1 LTPYRKQANCGYQ
14 ATRVE
19 NGLHL
24 IDAPELSDKVSPLT
38 TSRFQPAALQRFSLF
53 GLGFSAAAAGV
64 VGLAFMAI
72 AGEGVTS
79 PDGTL
84 FRVLLAIEVGLVA
97 AMAVW
102 TGARVM
108 QRLRGR
114 RFAEPAPRLQMR
126 FLALFAVAALAPALL
141 MLAFNSLVLNR
152 GIEFWF
158 GERVNTLVEAS
169 ADLTQAWPNLALNTA
184 RIQFTSAADN
194 LSYPDAVQGLSEN
207 RILYRNY
214 LSQQAVLRNIPALYV
229 IDSQATVLARS
240 AEAEEVPAY
249 TAPTSEMFQIANEG
263 DLAASNPVTRDDH
276 PDFVRLLVRLP
287 NYEDAYLYGVWYVDF
302 SIVSAQAAAVAS
314 YNEAVA
320 REARM
325 RDGFL
330 AAFALAAI
338 VILLGAV
345 WLALSAAQ
353 NVTGPVS
360 RLVSAAE
367 RVRRG
372 DLEARVQVAHD
383 DDEIAALGRTFNR
396 MTRQLS
402 AQRSALLDANAEA
415 ERRRAF
421 IEAVLSGVSAGVIGV
436 DQSGQITLVNR
447 SACALLSREP
457 DDLVGRPAHEA
468 APMLLAVMQ
477 DVERRPGE
485 IAERQIDVAA
495 PDGAVLNLNVR
506 AGADDEGGLVLTFD
520 DVTRLVAAQR
530 NAAWRDVARRIAH
543 EIKNP
548 LTPIQLPA
556 ERLRRKYR
564 DQVADAGVDV
574 FDRCVDTI
582 VRQVSDIGRMV
593 DEFSSFARMP
603 APKMEQID
611 LSEIARGA
619 VFAQRV
625 ASPDIRVPLSVP
637 EAPVLVECDGRLA
650 GQALANILK
659 NAAES
664 VSARMDTGTEKT
676 GGSIKVQVYRENGFG
691 VIEARDDGLGWPTA
705 DRARLTEPY
714 MTTREKGTGLGLA
727 IVRRVM
733 EDHGGRL
740 ELDEPGGGEAGA
752 VVRLAFPL
760 LETSTGARETPE
772 SAEA

>member
-1 LTPYRKQANCGYQ
+1 LTAN
-14 ATRVE
+14 
-19 NGLHL
+19 
-24 IDAPELSDKVSPLT
+24 
-38 TSRFQPAALQRFSLF
+38 RFKPAALQRFSLF
-53 GLGFSAAAAGV
+53 GLGFSAAVAGV
-64 VGLAFMAI
+64 VVLAFMAV
-72 AGEGVTS
+72 AGEGIAG
-79 PDGTL
+79 PGGTL
-84 FRVLLAIEVGLVA
+84 FRLLLAIEVGLVA
-97 AMAVW
+97 GMAVW
-102 TGARVM
+102 TGARVL

-114 RFAEPAPRLQMR
+114 RFAEPAPRLQLR
-126 FLALFAVAALAPALL
+126 FLTLFAIAALAPALL

-240 AEAEEVPAY
+240 AEAGEIPIY
-249 TAPTSEMFQIANEG
+249 TAPTQEMFQIADEG
-263 DLAASNPVTRDDH
+263 DLAASSPVTREDQ

-302 SIVSAQAAAVAS
+302 SIISAQAAAVAS
-314 YNEAVA
+314 YNDAVA

-325 RDGFL
+325 REGFL

-360 RLVSAAE
+360 RLVAAAE

-372 DLEARVQVAHD
+372 DLAARVQVARE
-383 DDEIAALGRTFNR
+383 DDEIGALGRAFNR

-402 AQRSALLDANAEA
+402 SQRTALLDANAEA

-436 DQSGQITLVNR
+436 DQSGQVTLVNR
-447 SACALLSREP
+447 SACALLGCQPE
-457 DDLVGRPAHEA
+457 DLVGHEASEA
-468 APMLLAVMQ
+468 APMLMTVMQ
-477 DVERRPGE
+477 DVERRPDE
-485 IAERQIDVAA
+485 IAERQVDVAA
-495 PDGAVLNLNVR
+495 ADGSVVNLNVR
-506 AGADDEGGLVLTFD
+506 AGADEEGGLVITFD

-548 LTPIQLPA
+548 LTPIQLSA
-556 ERLRRKYR
+556 ERIRRKYR
-564 DQVADAGVDV
+564 AHVEPVGAET

-593 DEFSSFARMP
+593 DEFSTFARMP
-603 APKMEQID
+603 APKMEQLD
-611 LSEIARGA
+611 LAEIARAA

-625 ASPDIRVPLSVP
+625 ASPDIRVPLTAP
-637 EAPVLVECDGRLA
+637 DAPVLVECDGRLA
-650 GQALANILK
+650 GQAVANILK

-664 VSARMDTGTEKT
+664 VSARMDSATEKA
-676 GGSIKVQVYRENGFG
+676 GGTIQVQVYRENGFG

-740 ELDEPGGGEAGA
+740 ELDEPGEGRSGA

-760 LETSTGARETPE
+760 LETSAGASDAPAD
-772 SAEA
+772 AEA

>member
-1 LTPYRKQANCGYQ
+1 MPGS
-14 ATRVE
+14 
-19 NGLHL
+19 
-24 IDAPELSDKVSPLT
+24 SDRVSPLT
-38 TSRFQPAALQRFSLF
+38 ASRFKPAALQRFSLF
-53 GLGFSAAAAGV
+53 GLGFSAATAGV
-64 VGLAFMAI
+64 VVLAFMAV
-72 AGEGVTS
+72 AGEGVAG

-84 FRVLLAIEVGLVA
+84 FRLLLAVEVGLVA
-97 AMAVW
+97 GMAVW
-102 TGARVM
+102 TAARVLE
-108 QRLRGR
+108 RLRGR
-114 RFAEPAPRLQMR
+114 RFAEPAPRLQLR
-126 FLALFAVAALAPALL
+126 FLALFAIAALAPALL

-240 AEAEEVPAY
+240 AEADDIPTY
-249 TAPTSEMFQIANEG
+249 TAPTQEMFQIADEG
-263 DLAASNPVTRDDH
+263 DLAASSPVTREDE

-302 SIVSAQAAAVAS
+302 SIISAQAAAVSS

-325 RDGFL
+325 REGFL

-360 RLVSAAE
+360 RLVAAAE

-372 DLEARVQVAHD
+372 DLAARVQVARE
-383 DDEIAALGRTFNR
+383 DDEIGALGRAFNR

-402 AQRSALLDANAEA
+402 SQRTALLDANAEA

-436 DQSGQITLVNR
+436 DQSGHITLVNR
-447 SACALLSREP
+447 SACGLLACEP
-457 DDLVGRPAHEA
+457 DDLVGRHASDA
-468 APMLLAVMQ
+468 APMLLTVIQ
-477 DVERRPGE
+477 DVERRPDE

-495 PDGAVLNLNVR
+495 ADGSVVNLNVR
-506 AGADDEGGLVLTFD
+506 AGADEEGGLVITFD

-548 LTPIQLPA
+548 LTPIQLSA
-556 ERLRRKYR
+556 ERIRRKYR
-564 DQVADAGVDV
+564 GHVEEVGAET

-593 DEFSSFARMP
+593 DEFSTFARMP
-603 APKMEQID
+603 APKMEQLD
-611 LSEIARGA
+611 LSEIARAA

-625 ASPDIRVPLSVP
+625 ASPDIRVPLNAP

-664 VSARMDTGTEKT
+664 VSARMDSGTEKA
-676 GGSIKVQVYRENGFG
+676 GGTIQVQVYRDNGFG

-740 ELDEPGGGEAGA
+740 ELDEPGEGQNGA

-760 LETSTGARETPE
+760 LETSAGASDAPAN
-772 SAEA
+772 AEA

>member
-1 LTPYRKQANCGYQ
+1 LILGHSAAILPGGYDRTWSLT
-14 ATRVE
+14 ATRF
-19 NGLHL
+19 
-24 IDAPELSDKVSPLT
+24 APRAYP
-38 TSRFQPAALQRFSLF
+38 RISLF
-53 GLGFSAAAAGV
+53 GAGFICAAAGV
-64 VGLAFMAI
+64 VLLAFMSV
-72 AGEGVTS
+72 AGEGLTG
-79 PDGTL
+79 PDGAV
-84 FRVLLAIEVGLVA
+84 FRVLLAVEVGLVA
-97 AMAVW
+97 GMSLW
-102 TGARVM
+102 TGARVT
-108 QRLRGR
+108 QRLSGR
-114 RFAEPAPRLQMR
+114 RFAEPAPRLQLR
-126 FLALFAVAALAPALL
+126 FLTLFAVAALAPTLL

-158 GERVNTLVEAS
+158 GERVNTLVETSAELRREWPQIALRTAS
-169 ADLTQAWPNLALNTA
+169 
-184 RIQFTSAADN
+184 IHMTSAADN
-194 LSYPDAVQGLSEN
+194 LSYPDAVNGLSES

-214 LSQQAVLRNIPALYV
+214 LSQQAVLRNFPALYV
-229 IDSQATVLARS
+229 IDSRATVLARS
-240 AEAEEVPAY
+240 AEADDIPVYA
-249 TAPTSEMFQIANEG
+249 APTQEMFQIANDG
-263 DLAASNPVTRDDH
+263 DLAASSPFTRENA
-276 PDFVRLLVRLP
+276 PDYVSLLVRMP
-287 NYEDAYLYGVWYVDF
+287 NYEDAYLYGFWYVDF
-302 SIVSAQAAAVAS
+302 SIIAAQEAAVNS
-314 YNEAVA
+314 YNDAVA
-320 REARM
+320 REAQM
-325 RDGFL
+325 REGFL
-330 AAFALAAI
+330 VAFALAAI
-338 VILLGAV
+338 VILIGAV

-372 DLEARVQVAHD
+372 DLEARVHVARE
-383 DDEIAALGRTFNR
+383 DDEIGALGRAFNR

-402 AQRSALLDANAEA
+402 SQRSELLDANADA

-436 DQSGQITLVNR
+436 DAAGRITLVNR
-447 SACALLSREP
+447 SACSLLGCEP
-457 DDLVGRPAHEA
+457 DDLIGRGASDA
-468 APMLLAVMQ
+468 APMLTTVMQ

-495 PDGAVLNLNVR
+495 ADGSVAHLNVR
-506 AGADDEGGLVLTFD
+506 AGWDEEGGLVLTFD

-530 NAAWRDVARRIAH
+530 SAAWRDVARRIAH

-548 LTPIQLPA
+548 LTPIQLSA

-564 DQVADAGVDV
+564 KHVEPFGAET

-603 APKMEQID
+603 APKMEQLD
-611 LSEIARGA
+611 LAEIARSC

-625 ASPDIRVPLSVP
+625 ASPDIRVPLSTLE
-637 EAPVLVECDGRLA
+637 EAILVECDGRLA

-664 VSARMDTGTEKT
+664 VSSRMEGDGGKS
-676 GGSIKVQVYRENGFG
+676 GGSIRVLVYRENGYG
-691 VIEARDDGLGWPTA
+691 VVEARDDGLGWPTP

-740 ELDEPGGGEAGA
+740 ELDEPGDGEPGA

-760 LETSTGARETPE
+760 LETNAGASDAPA